1 MGSDGSVGPTP
12 TIHLKGGETMP
23 APKTKNLRKSDKE
36 AMKKRTASN
45 KLRRQKT
52 LEAHILRNK
61 KKRGEVQ

>member
-1 MGSDGSVGPTP
+1 M
-12 TIHLKGGETMP
+12 KGGETMP

>member
-1 MGSDGSVGPTP
+1 
-12 TIHLKGGETMP
+12 MP

-36 AMKKRTASN
+36 AMKKRTAFN
-45 KLRRQKT
+45 KLRKQQT